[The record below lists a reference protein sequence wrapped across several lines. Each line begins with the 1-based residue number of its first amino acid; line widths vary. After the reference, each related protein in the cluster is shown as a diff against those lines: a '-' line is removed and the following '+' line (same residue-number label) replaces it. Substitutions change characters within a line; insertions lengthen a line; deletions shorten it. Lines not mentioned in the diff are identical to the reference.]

1 MQTSTLSALRAIIGE
16 SRVLTS
22 ERDIALFRSD
32 ALTLFSCKPSAV
44 LEPGSR
50 KEVVACVQVL
60 HAAGIPFT
68 ARGAGTGLSAGA
80 LVPEGGV
87 LISLLRLNEILE
99 FNEDARFAVVEP
111 GVINAELSQ
120 MLADSGLYYAPDP
133 SSQLEC
139 TLGGNLAENAGGPHC
154 CLHGMTAQHILFAE
168 VVLADGTV
176 ETWGSPTAAEDDF
189 DLRGFL
195 IGSEGSLAIAL
206 RIGVR
211 LTPLPETAQTLL
223 GAYPTMIEAC
233 ATTADIVASGIQPVA
248 METMDQRTMQVVENS
263 IYAAGLPVEAGAVL
277 IVEVEGTPQQ
287 VEQEAAEVEAILN
300 RHEPLRVEHARTV
313 EHRAAIWAGRKGA
326 GRAIR
331 ALSPDSY
338 VMDGVVP
345 RSRLVEIMKFVAEI
359 ESETGLEI
367 ANFFHAGDGNI
378 HPHFCYDASDKEL
391 TVKVERAGIRI
402 LRKCLELGGSLS
414 GEHGI
419 GLEKEALLH
428 EQFTPETLALMDR
441 LRRVFNPKDLLN
453 PGRGLPLGKG
463 CAEAFHRHGGHSNA

>member
-1 MQTSTLSALRAIIGE
+1 MDTTTLKALAAVVGDT
-16 SRVLTS
+16 RVLTDA
-22 ERDIALFRSD
+22 RDVALFRSD

-44 LEPGSR
+44 LEPGSQE
-50 KEVVACVQVL
+50 EVIECVKIL
-60 HAAGIPFT
+60 HRAGIPFT
-68 ARGAGTGLSAGA
+68 ARGAGTGLCAGA
-80 LVPEGGV
+80 LVPAGGV
-87 LISLLRLNEILE
+87 LISLMRLNEIID
-99 FNEDARFAVVEP
+99 FDEDARYPVVEP
-111 GVINAELSQ
+111 GVINAELSK
-120 MLADSGLYYAPDP
+120 MLAESGLYYAPDP

-176 ETWGSPTAAEDDF
+176 EMWGSPTAAEDDL

-195 IGSEGSLAIAL
+195 VGSEGSLAIAL
-206 RIGVR
+206 KIGVR

-223 GAYPTMIEAC
+223 GAYPTMVEAC
-233 ATTADIVASGIQPVA
+233 ATTADIVANGIRPVA

-277 IVEVEGTPQQ
+277 IVEVEGTPEQ
-287 VEQEAAEVEAILN
+287 VEQEALEVEAILH
-300 RHEPLRVEHARTV
+300 RHQALKVEHARTP

-345 RSRLVEIMKFVAEI
+345 RSRLVEVMEFVAEV
-359 ESETGLEI
+359 EADTGLEI

-378 HPHFCYDASDKEL
+378 HPHFCYDANDKVL
-391 TVKVERAGIRI
+391 TRRVEQAGERI
-402 LRKCLELGGSLS
+402 LRKCLELDGSLS

-419 GLEKEALLH
+419 GVEKEALLH
-428 EQFTPETLALMDR
+428 EQFTSETIALMDR
-441 LRRVFNPKDLLN
+441 LRLVFNPDDLLN

-463 CAEAFHRHGGHSNA
+463 CAEAFHRHGGAPA

>member
-154 CLHGMTAQHILFAE
+154 CLHGMTAQHILFA
-168 VVLADGTV
+168 
-176 ETWGSPTAAEDDF
+176 
-189 DLRGFL
+189 
-195 IGSEGSLAIAL
+195 
-206 RIGVR
+206 
-211 LTPLPETAQTLL
+211 
-223 GAYPTMIEAC
+223 
-233 ATTADIVASGIQPVA
+233 
-248 METMDQRTMQVVENS
+248 
-263 IYAAGLPVEAGAVL
+263 
-277 IVEVEGTPQQ
+277 
-287 VEQEAAEVEAILN
+287 
-300 RHEPLRVEHARTV
+300 
-313 EHRAAIWAGRKGA
+313 
-326 GRAIR
+326 
-331 ALSPDSY
+331 
-338 VMDGVVP
+338 
-345 RSRLVEIMKFVAEI
+345 
-359 ESETGLEI
+359 
-367 ANFFHAGDGNI
+367 
-378 HPHFCYDASDKEL
+378 
-391 TVKVERAGIRI
+391 
-402 LRKCLELGGSLS
+402 
-414 GEHGI
+414 
-419 GLEKEALLH
+419 
-428 EQFTPETLALMDR
+428 
-441 LRRVFNPKDLLN
+441 
-453 PGRGLPLGKG
+453 
-463 CAEAFHRHGGHSNA
+463 